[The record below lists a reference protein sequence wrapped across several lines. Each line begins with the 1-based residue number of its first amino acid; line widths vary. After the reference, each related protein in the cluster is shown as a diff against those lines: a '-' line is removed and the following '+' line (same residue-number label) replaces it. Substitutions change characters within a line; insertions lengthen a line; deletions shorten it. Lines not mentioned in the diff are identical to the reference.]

1 LLKRLGCS
9 YIDVRFTRNRA
20 QNIGVPNGQI
30 ANVKDGVLV
39 EGAGSDSIDQQRDNG
54 QFGGD
59 AFWEIKN
66 GKKTRM
72 ASVAR
77 IVPVPDSQDHGRRG
91 LRVYP
96 GTALVPA
103 MKIEDFRRTSLSRR
117 LSKNAL
123 QHLI

>member
-1 LLKRLGCS
+1 MTSSRRRFPQSLKRLGCS
-9 YIDVRFTRNRA
+9 YIDVRVTRNRA

-54 QFGGD
+54 QFGCD

-77 IVPVPDSQDHGRRG
+77 IVPVPDSQDHVGAAYAYTPAPRSCRR
-91 LRVYP
+91 
-96 GTALVPA
+96 
-103 MKIEDFRRTSLSRR
+103 
-117 LSKNAL
+117 
-123 QHLI
+123 